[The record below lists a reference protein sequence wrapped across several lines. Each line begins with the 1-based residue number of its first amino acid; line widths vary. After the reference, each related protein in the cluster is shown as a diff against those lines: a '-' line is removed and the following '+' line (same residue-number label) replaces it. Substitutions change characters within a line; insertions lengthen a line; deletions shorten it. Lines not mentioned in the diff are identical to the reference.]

1 MSQLEE
7 EEGQVQTEEVEE
19 GNENEEINEKENEEI
34 VNNTVIESLV
44 NRSKRLEEENQQ
56 LKEDIEK
63 ISSYGK
69 GGALDYYTNLRK
81 EIFFKIEDLNKKIK
95 EFNKNKIIENKKTR
109 KELDYINGQIKEAT
123 ELNNNLKIELESLTN
138 NIEDNDN
145 LLKKEENVELKNL
158 PNNDK
163 IEKLDYHINS
173 LTAEITKNDYLIK
186 DQKDTINELQE
197 LLDNQT
203 KNLNEELE
211 NIKNKYH
218 SLLGSSKITE
228 DYLDRDF
235 NEKTEEFKKDME
247 NNIYQLTKK
256 LLNSNRDLQQKN
268 IEKESLRQKCE
279 NDIDNKNNEIVE
291 LKNNIKNIQTNYELL
306 YRLIIDQLNKYNEN
320 YSKFKL
326 NFFNREKD
334 FIDVSNYYKD
344 MMNQYNK
351 PLLDQENPN
360 NKLENEYHENA
371 SKVINLQQ
379 ENDTLYLD
387 IENLKQKQINQSS
400 EIRKEM
406 SSNLFNND
414 NKLGNLIKKQKEL
427 SQKIKKFKSFYN
439 EISQRNQNIEKLN
452 QENNNIINEKKN
464 MENKIMKYLNNIG
477 GENDLDTIKLKIKKI
492 EQDSLYKE
500 EAIKNYEDMFKEDAS
515 EMEEQDEV
523 RDDVIKRLKNQVDGL
538 KGQINKLLQTK
549 ANMDN
554 YYTNEINE
562 LRNKMILLINENKEL
577 RNSNYSIQ
585 NDMNLKQKKIIDS
598 WLQNFKEFKECFN
611 SINDVQNLI
620 SCFGNTNNNLLKIK
634 DSQEEKELKKLRD
647 EANNK
652 EKQIKEFIEIKN
664 KEENKYRKLIKDMTD
679 SIQEKLKMY
688 NELNNKKNNII
699 LEIDGHTNE
708 LVKIN
713 ENKLN
718 YGNNEIAGIDE
729 NKKKIIDLIDF
740 MKGKKLLEIEGLK
753 KQIKD
758 LEEQIKNDDG
768 KYMSQIQEIKFN
780 CDEQLKII
788 KDRED
793 YITKQTDIVSN
804 NLKSLANQNEKA
816 VEALRQENQ
825 QLKSKNYTLSKKLGK

>member
-19 GNENEEINEKENEEI
+19 GEGNEEINEKENEEI
-34 VNNTVIESLV
+34 INNTVFESLV

-63 ISSYGK
+63 ISLYGN

-81 EIFFKIEDLNKKIK
+81 EIYFKIEDLNKKIK
-95 EFNKNKIIENKKTR
+95 DFNKNKTIENKKTK
-109 KELDYINGQIKEAT
+109 KELDYINGQIKEAS
-123 ELNNNLKIELESLTN
+123 ELNNNLKAQLEELTN

-163 IEKLDYHINS
+163 IEQLDYHINS

-203 KNLNEELE
+203 KNLNEELT

-218 SLLGSSKITE
+218 NLLGSSKIAE

-256 LLNSNRDLQQKN
+256 LLYSNNDLQQKN
-268 IEKESLRQKCE
+268 IEKDNLRQKCE
-279 NDIDNKNNEIVE
+279 NDIDNKNNEIKE
-291 LKNNIKNIQTNYELL
+291 LKNKIKNIQTNYELL

-379 ENDTLYLD
+379 ENDVLYLD
-387 IENLKQKQINQSS
+387 IENLKQKQIAQSS

-406 SSNLFNND
+406 SSNITNND
-414 NKLGNLIKKQKEL
+414 NKLSNLIKKQKEL
-427 SQKIKKFKSFYN
+427 TQKIKKFKAFYN
-439 EISQRNQNIEKLN
+439 EISQRNQNMEQLN
-452 QENNNIINEKKN
+452 KENNNIIEDKKN

-477 GENDLDTIKLKIKKI
+477 GENDLDVINFKLKKI
-492 EQDSLYKE
+492 EQDSLYKD
-500 EAIKNYEDMFKEDAS
+500 EAIKNYEEMFKQDTS

-523 RDDVIKRLKNQVDGL
+523 RDDVINRLKNQVEGL

-562 LRNKMILLINENKEL
+562 LRNKMLLLVNENKEL
-577 RNSNYSIQ
+577 RNKNYSIK

-620 SCFGNTNNNLLKIK
+620 TSFGNTNNNLLKIK
-634 DSQEEKELKKLRD
+634 DSQNEKDLKKLRD

-652 EKQIKEFIEIKN
+652 EKQIKEQIDIKN
-664 KEENKYRKLIKDMTD
+664 KEENKNRKFIKDMTE
-679 SIQEKLKMY
+679 SIQEKLKTY
-688 NELNNKKNNII
+688 NELNNKKNKII
-699 LEIDGHTNE
+699 LEIDGHMNE
-708 LVKIN
+708 LEKIN

-718 YGNNEIAGIDE
+718 YGNNEIGGIYE
-729 NKKKIIDLIDF
+729 NKKKLIDLVEF
-740 MKGKKLLEIEGLK
+740 MKGQKLVEIENLK
-753 KQIKD
+753 NQIKD
-758 LEEQIKNDDG
+758 LEEQIRNDDG

-825 QLKSKNYTLSKKLGK
+825 QLKSKNYTLSRKLGK